1 MEVIVRIVKVNPWS
15 NITKWDNCYDYVGPY
30 ITRSG
35 NIYTGLTPEQAR
47 EFESKLGYP
56 EGHLNPTSPFWDTF
70 AIKIGKRDVILDTDK
85 PEDELKYQF
94 LLSHKRVAQGLAKV
108 NASTDYVL
116 INVESEAVEQNR
128 VNKVKRE
135 AFRELDKMSIE
146 DMRKCLRLYGLKSNT
161 MSNELIEAKMTEMI
175 EKDPNKFML
184 RWVNNKH
191 REINF
196 VIEEAISKNIIR
208 KNRTQYYFGTDL
220 IGNGL
225 DDVVAYLNDKQNQD
239 IKMAIMQEIQSK

>member
-56 EGHLNPTSPFWDTF
+56 EGHLNPTSTFWDTF

>member
-15 NITKWDNCYDYVGPY
+15 NITKWDNCYDYIAPY
-30 ITRSG
+30 ITRAG
-35 NIYTGLTPEQAR
+35 NIYTGLSAEQAR
-47 EFESKLGYP
+47 TFEKQLGYP
-56 EGHLNPTSPFWDTF
+56 EGHLSPTSTFWDTF
-70 AIKIGKRDVILDTDK
+70 AIKIGKRDLILNTDK
-85 PEDELKYQF
+85 AEDELKYQF

-135 AFRELDKMSIE
+135 AFRELDKMSVE